1 MKINTGARKRWGKN
15 STLAIIISRIT
26 GKQSRSIFDKHP
38 RKFSEADFTS
48 ELRVVYKK
56 CYVVKANAK
65 LHPIFDLRG
74 KDLVRRG
81 WLVQLDGDRRHSL
94 VVILR
99 AASVE
104 SVLRRVQRP

>member
-1 MKINTGARKRWGKN
+1 MGEKPNSGNYHKI
-15 STLAIIISRIT
+15 LSRIT

-48 ELRVVYKK
+48 ELVYKK
-56 CYVVKANAK
+56 CYVVNANAK
-65 LHPIFDLRG
+65 LHPILDLRG